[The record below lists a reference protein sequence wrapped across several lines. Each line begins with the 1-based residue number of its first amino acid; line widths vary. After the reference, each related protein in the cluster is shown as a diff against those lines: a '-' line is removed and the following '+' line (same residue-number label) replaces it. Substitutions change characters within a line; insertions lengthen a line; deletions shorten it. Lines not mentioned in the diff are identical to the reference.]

1 MSSLTLTFS
10 RLAAGLDRRDL
21 TEAAADWVTHA
32 FTDTLACALA
42 GMRAPVAQLSDTILS
57 ASPGPCQVF
66 GSAARLHPLDA
77 AQRNGIA
84 AHALDYDDCN
94 LEMDGHPS
102 VSIVPALFAL
112 AEARNKP
119 GSEVLTAFAAGLEV
133 EIRLARIAN
142 PAHAER
148 GWHPTVTFG
157 VIGASVACAR
167 LIGLDQDRM
176 ATAIAIAASC
186 AAGLR
191 ANSGTMTKPFH
202 AGQANRNGLQ
212 AALLAEA
219 GFTARHTVLEHRFG
233 FLKAFGDSENL
244 DVEPAISGWGQDYAL
259 LSPGIAVKQYPCCA
273 FVHCAIDAAASLR
286 AEVGVVPV
294 EQIEVVLHRKR
305 LGNIDRP
312 RPTDGLDAKFST
324 QYLTARALIDGAVG
338 LGDFTSNR
346 LQEENVT
353 RLAEKVILRAHDDD
367 LSLGHVHV
375 SLQDGRRLSASATVA
390 MGRDPANPMTAPEF
404 RRKFDDCVSQCLTT
418 AQGEALFSI
427 LMSLDQQDDFA
438 PVSEAVACA
447 AGQVAFYALS
457 SEEKD
462 VTFT

>member
-1 MSSLTLTFS
+1 MSSLTLTLAG
-10 RLAAGLDRRDL
+10 LAAGLCRRDL
-21 TEAAADWVTHA
+21 TEAAADWATRA

-42 GMRAPVAQLSDTILS
+42 GTGTPVAQLAGSVLS
-57 ASPGPCQVF
+57 AAPGPCQVF
-66 GSAARLHPLDA
+66 GSVDRLHPLDA

-119 GSEVLTAFAAGLEV
+119 GSEVLTAFVAGLEV

-157 VIGASVACAR
+157 VIGAAVACGR
-167 LIGLDQDRM
+167 LIGLDQERL
-176 ATAIAIAASC
+176 AIAMAIAASS

-219 GFTARHTVLEHRFG
+219 GFTARDTALEHRFG
-233 FLKAFGDSENL
+233 FLKAFGGSD
-244 DVEPAISGWGQDYAL
+244 DPDIEPAIRGWGRAYAL

-286 AEVGVVPV
+286 AEIGATLVTEV
-294 EQIEVVLHRKR
+294 EVVLNGKR

-338 LGDFTSNR
+338 LGDFTPDR
-346 LQEENVT
+346 LGERDVT
-353 RLAEKVILRAHDDD
+353 RLAEKVTLRAHDDD

-375 SLQDGRRLSASATVA
+375 SLEDGRRLTASARVA
-390 MGRDPANPMTAPEF
+390 MGRDPANPMTTSEF
-404 RRKFDDCVSQCLTT
+404 RRKFDDCVSHCLMP
-418 AQGEALFSI
+418 AQGEALFTI
-427 LMSLDQQDDFA
+427 LMSLDQHADFA
-438 PVSEAVACA
+438 PVSEAVAGA
-447 AGQVAFYALS
+447 ADRAALQTVS
-457 SEEKD
+457 SEE
-462 VTFT
+462 